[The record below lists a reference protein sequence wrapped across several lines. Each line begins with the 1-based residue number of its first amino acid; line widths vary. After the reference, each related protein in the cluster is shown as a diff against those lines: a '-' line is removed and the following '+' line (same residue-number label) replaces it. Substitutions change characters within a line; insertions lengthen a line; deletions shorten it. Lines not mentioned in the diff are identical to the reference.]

1 MIELYNFNLMNKDAL
16 SLKIKDKIIKKFR
29 IKFKNYKLNDI

>member
-1 MIELYNFNLMNKDAL
+1 MIDLYNFNLMNKDAL
-16 SLKIKDKIIKKFR
+16 SLKIKDKIIKKLR

>member
-1 MIELYNFNLMNKDAL
+1 MIEFYNFNLMNKDAL
-16 SLKIKDKIIKKFR
+16 SLKIKDKIFKKFR